1 MHALSSKIRAKIE
14 SLTLWYKCTPSKS
27 LSMAKNSWEEQIN
40 KACFLSTEEWI
51 YVTQMHFNMDTCTRL
66 VEF

>member
-40 KACFLSTEEWI
+40 EACFLST
-51 YVTQMHFNMDTCTRL
+51 
-66 VEF
+66 